1 MVSDTSQLP
10 IDQIRSEYLTACNRP
25 CLIKASTGSGKSTRI
40 PIWLIE
46 EEIPFIL
53 VEPRRVVVRS
63 LYEYL
68 KIKDGKRMKS
78 KTGTMGCV
86 VKEKTFGPGV
96 YFDVG
101 YPVKA
106 FYTRIFI
113 KHKK

>member
-1 MVSDTSQLP
+1 
-10 IDQIRSEYLTACNRP
+10 
-25 CLIKASTGSGKSTRI
+25 
-40 PIWLIE
+40 
-46 EEIPFIL
+46 
-53 VEPRRVVVRS
+53 
-63 LYEYL
+63 
-68 KIKDGKRMKS
+68 MKS

-86 VKEKTFGPGV
+86 VKEKTFGSGV

>member
-1 MVSDTSQLP
+1 MPTKEHLQQKNIQKKTKV
-10 IDQIRSEYLTACNRP
+10 
-25 CLIKASTGSGKSTRI
+25 
-40 PIWLIE
+40 
-46 EEIPFIL
+46 
-53 VEPRRVVVRS
+53 
-63 LYEYL
+63 
-68 KIKDGKRMKS
+68 KDGKRMKS

-86 VKEKTFGPGV
+86 VKEKTFGSGV